1 VRRLS
6 ALAVLALL
14 SGCSVDVTNDD
25 QAKTVTQPAPATVAE
40 RTVEKQA
47 PQREQSGGDDA
58 VPSGGSLG
66 EAQQRVRAEGFDPVD
81 PGTYKSGST
90 LRVLLG
96 VKSGSATS
104 YNQQAFFF
112 VGGRYLGTDTKGV
125 SAGIRYEGQTDDTV
139 TLAYAL
145 YEPNDPNCCPK
156 GGTARVRYRWN
167 GSRLTPLDPIP
178 PESPNAS
185 GSRR

>member
-1 VRRLS
+1 MLV
-6 ALAVLALL
+6 ALL
-14 SGCSVDVTNDD
+14 GGCSVDVNSDD
-25 QAKTVTQPAPATVAE
+25 QAKTVTQPAPATVTE

-47 PQREQSGGDDA
+47 PPRQQSGGGDTA
-58 VPSGGSLG
+58 PSSGSL
-66 EAQQRVRAEGFDPVD
+66 EQAQSRVRAEGFDPVD
-81 PGTYKSGST
+81 PETYKAGST

-96 VKSGSATS
+96 VKSGSATA

-112 VGGRYLGTDTKGV
+112 VGGRYLGTDTKDV

-145 YEPNDPNCCPK
+145 YEPDDPNCCPK
-156 GGTARVRYRWN
+156 AGSARVRYRWN

-178 PESPNAS
+178 PENPNAS

>member
-1 VRRLS
+1 
-6 ALAVLALL
+6 VLALVAL
-14 SGCSVDVTNDD
+14 GGCSVNVNSDD
-25 QAKTVTQPAPATVAE
+25 QAKTVTQPAPKTVTE
-40 RTVEKQA
+40 RTVEKQG
-47 PQREQSGGDDA
+47 PPRQVPEGGGGT
-58 VPSGGSLG
+58 PSGGSLQ

-81 PGTYKSGST
+81 PETYKPGST

-96 VKSGSATS
+96 VKTGSATS

-112 VGGRYLGTDTKGV
+112 VGGRYLGTDTKSV

-145 YEPNDPNCCPK
+145 YDSGDPNCCPS
-156 GGTARVRYRWN
+156 GGTARVHYRWN
-167 GSRLTPLDPIP
+167 GSRLTPLDAIP
-178 PESPNAS
+178 PEDPNAS